1 MSAAISQAVPVR
13 KSHWPIYLMVF
24 GITVM
29 WSANFIAVKYAVE
42 EMPAVLAMGFRTLAA
57 GMLMVPIFT
66 SAERSVTEKRS
77 MREDFWLLVALGVGG
92 VTLNQLFFTMAM
104 DHTSVAHGSLI
115 ISTTP
120 ISVLLLA
127 RLMKQ
132 ERLTTRKILG
142 MLIAL
147 SGVVLIQLTPEK
159 SSGAHW
165 LGDLLAL
172 CGSLTFA
179 AFTVFG
185 KRITSRHSSITVN
198 AFAYFGGSLAM
209 LPLILWVGGGFDLS
223 LLSTRAWLAIAYMAV
238 FPSVL
243 CYLGY
248 FHALNYVS
256 ASRVA
261 VFSYLQPAMATLMA
275 VPLLGESVSSTLITG
290 GCIAL
295 LGVAITQRG

>member
-1 MSAAISQAVPVR
+1 
-13 KSHWPIYLMVF
+13 
-24 GITVM
+24 
-29 WSANFIAVKYAVE
+29 
-42 EMPAVLAMGFRTLAA
+42 
-57 GMLMVPIFT
+57 
-66 SAERSVTEKRS
+66 

-132 ERLTTRKILG
+132 ERLTARKILG

-209 LPLILWVGGGFDLS
+209 LPLILWVGGGIDLS

-261 VFSYLQPAMATLMA
+261 VFSYLQPAMATMMA

>member
-132 ERLTTRKILG
+132 ERLTARKILG

>member
-13 KSHWPIYLMVF
+13 KSHCPIYLMVF

-66 SAERSVTEKRS
+66 SAERSVTERRS

-132 ERLTTRKILG
+132 ERLTARKILG

-165 LGDLLAL
+165 LGDLFAL

>member
-1 MSAAISQAVPVR
+1 MSQALPAR
-13 KSHWPIYLMVF
+13 KSHWPIYLMVL

-57 GMLMVPIFT
+57 GMLMVPIFA
-66 SAERSVTEKRS
+66 SVERSATEKRAL
-77 MREDFWLLVALGVGG
+77 RTDFWTLAALGVGG
-92 VTLNQLFFTMAM
+92 VTVNQFFFTLAM

-127 RLMKQ
+127 RLMKM
-132 ERLTTRKILG
+132 ERLSARKILG
-142 MLIAL
+142 MLVAL

-159 SSGAHW
+159 SGGAHW
-165 LGDLLAL
+165 LGDLFAL

-185 KRITSRHSSITVN
+185 KQITNRHNSITIN
-198 AFAYFGGSLAM
+198 AFAYFGGAIVM
-209 LPLILWVGGGFDLS
+209 LPLIFWVGSGVDLS
-223 LLSTRAWLAIAYMAV
+223 ALSTRAWLAIAYMAV

-275 VPLLGESVSSTLITG
+275 VPLLGETVSSSLILG

-295 LGVAITQRG
+295 AGVAITQRG